1 MSNATRAR
9 TKSVGMNFSYV
20 VHILAA
26 IMLLCGLHAAVPAS
40 ADETGIR
47 GKVLRGPVRGGP
59 VTLGQS
65 HEAPFRAS
73 FSVLDPDR
81 KVTRF
86 ESDEK
91 GCFEVLLPPGE
102 YVIVPDKSAP
112 ILFPQRQGKEVTVPE
127 DGFARVTLK
136 FDTGMR

>member
-1 MSNATRAR
+1 MSNATRAG
-9 TKSVGMNFSYV
+9 TESVGKYLSYV
-20 VHILAA
+20 ARTLAA
-26 IMLLCGLHAAVPAS
+26 ILLLCGLYVATPAI

-59 VTLGQS
+59 VILGQS
-65 HEAPFRAS
+65 HDAPFRAS
-73 FSVLDPDR
+73 FSALDAEG

-86 ESDEK
+86 ESDEN

-102 YVIVPDKSAP
+102 YTIVPGRSAP

-127 DGFARVTLK
+127 DGFARVTLR